1 MVSEKTLI
9 LSTERLHQKLNR
21 IAHEVHENHFDTREL
36 IIVGIADRGYVL
48 AKLLTSILKKISD
61 LDILLYELKVDKKG
75 MLKEINNQELEKA
88 QLSGKV
94 VLIVDDVLN
103 SGKTLAYAVKHIL
116 DYPVKRLCTVVMV
129 NRRHRLYPIR
139 ADYVGL
145 TLATTIKEHITVDL
159 EKGKEVVYL
168 S

>member
-21 IAHEVHENHFDTREL
+21 IAHEVHENHFDNKEL

-48 AKLLTSILKKISD
+48 ATLLTTILKKISD

>member
-21 IAHEVHENHFDTREL
+21 IAHEVHENHFDNKEL

-48 AKLLTSILKKISD
+48 AKLLTKILKKISD

>member
-9 LSTERLHQKLNR
+9 LTTERFHQKLNR
-21 IAHEVHENHFDTREL
+21 IAHEVHENHFDNKEL

-48 AKLLTSILKKISD
+48 SKLLTTILKKISK
-61 LDILLYELKVDKKG
+61 LDILLFELKVDKKG
-75 MLKEINNQELEKA
+75 ILKEINKQELEKA
-88 QLSGKV
+88 KLSGKV

-116 DYPVKRLCTVVMV
+116 DCPIKRLCTVVMV

>member
-21 IAHEVHENHFDTREL
+21 IAHEVHENHFDNKEL

-48 AKLLTSILKKISD
+48 AKLLKKILKKISD

-75 MLKEINNQELEKA
+75 MLKEINKQELEKA
-88 QLSGKV
+88 KLSGKV

>member
-21 IAHEVHENHFDTREL
+21 IAHEVHENHFDNKEL

-48 AKLLTSILKKISD
+48 VKLLTTILKKISD

-116 DYPVKRLCTVVMV
+116 DYPVKRLCTAVMV

>member
-1 MVSEKTLI
+1 MGSEKTLI

-21 IAHEVHENHFDTREL
+21 IAHEIHENHFEDKEL
-36 IIVGIADRGYVL
+36 IIVGIADRGYIF
-48 AKLLTSILKKISD
+48 AKLITSILKKISD
-61 LDILLYELKVDKKG
+61 LDISLHELKIDKKG
-75 MLKEINNQELEKA
+75 QLKEINKQELEKA
-88 QLSGKV
+88 ELSGKV

-116 DYPVKRLCTVVMV
+116 DYPVKRLCTTVMV
-129 NRRHRLYPIR
+129 NRRHRLYPVR

-159 EKGKEVVYL
+159 QKGKEAVYL

>member
-1 MVSEKTLI
+1 M
-9 LSTERLHQKLNR
+9 
-21 IAHEVHENHFDTREL
+21 
-36 IIVGIADRGYVL
+36 
-48 AKLLTSILKKISD
+48 
-61 LDILLYELKVDKKG
+61 
-75 MLKEINNQELEKA
+75 
-88 QLSGKV
+88 
-94 VLIVDDVLN
+94 LN

-116 DYPVKRLCTVVMV
+116 DYPIKRLCTVVMV

>member
-1 MVSEKTLI
+1 MTTEKTLI

-21 IAHEVHENHFDTREL
+21 IAHEIHENHFEDKEL
-36 IIVGIADRGYVL
+36 IIIGIADRGYIF
-48 AKLLTSILKKISD
+48 AKLLTSVLTKISD
-61 LDILLYELKVDKKG
+61 LDISLHKLKIEKKG
-75 MLKEINNQELEKA
+75 MLKEINKQELEKA

-94 VLIVDDVLN
+94 VLLVDDVLN
-103 SGKTLAYAVKHIL
+103 SGKTLAYGVKHIL

-129 NRRHRLYPIR
+129 NRRHRLYPVR

-145 TLATTIKEHITVDL
+145 TLATTIKEHINVDL
-159 EKGKEVVYL
+159 QKGKEVVYL